1 MTPSFFHSTA
11 ASESELSHFPTART
25 TVWHEQPSMATVT
38 HTIYSHY
45 DPKDRKKLE
54 RETGQLTDELEA
66 AASWVTEPP
75 KYRRPGA
82 PRFVAATSAYDTW
95 DIIHASSSRQKLNHE
110 GAGIGSETVN
120 WYRFLRGSLVD
131 EEAIG
136 KRASSALAQSS
147 SSMSSEK
154 RDKNNWIIMNAMNT
168 TQSEPLSSRATSK
181 LKAPTLADILAR
193 DPPPKPNERKYT
205 PPVWLEVGPGNKGFA
220 MLQKSG
226 WSEGEALGPDIV
238 RRKRTIDEMGSD
250 LFGTS
255 ARRVRGIDKD
265 KGKRPET
272 PLDANQVRPAKEVVD
287 LTWSDSDSDGEHELR
302 DRSFVAA
309 GDPDSAES
317 LGVTAPVVKSE
328 FVDRECTASLS
339 VEGDDDETAYARKA
353 LLTPLA
359 AVLKSD
365 RLGIGLK
372 AKTVGPYRESRK
384 RVTHNAAALAAHIR
398 GAEEL
403 RKKKKT
409 LGRGRKGFEREYKKA
424 ATKREMMLAYMNS

>member
-1 MTPSFFHSTA
+1 MF
-11 ASESELSHFPTART
+11 SHILL
-25 TVWHEQPSMATVT
+25 VWHEQPSMATVS

-45 DPKDRKKLE
+45 DTKDREKLE
-54 RETGQLTDELEA
+54 RETGQLMDETEA
-66 AASWVTEPP
+66 AQSWITEPP
-75 KYRRPGA
+75 KYRRQGRA
-82 PRFVAATSAYDTW
+82 PRFVAATSAYDPW
-95 DIIHASSSRQKLNHE
+95 EIIHASSPSHYQKFNQSE
-110 GAGIGSETVN
+110 ERAGGETIN
-120 WYRFLRGSLVD
+120 WYRSLRRD
-131 EEAIG
+131 EEATG
-136 KRASSALAQSS
+136 ERPLSAPAASPESAVPSSAIEV
-147 SSMSSEK
+147 SEK
-154 RDKNNWIIMNAMNT
+154 RDKNNWFIMNAMNVT
-168 TQSEPLSSRATSK
+168 RSESSSSRATP
-181 LKAPTLADILAR
+181 APTLADILAR

>member
-1 MTPSFFHSTA
+1 
-11 ASESELSHFPTART
+11 
-25 TVWHEQPSMATVT
+25 MATVT

-82 PRFVAATSAYDTW
+82 PRFVAATSACDTW

-205 PPVWLEVGPGNKGFA
+205 PPVWLEIGPGNKGFA

-226 WSEGEALGPDIV
+226 WSEGEPLGPDIV
-238 RRKRTIDEMGSD
+238 RRKRATDEMGDD
-250 LFGTS
+250 LFAGKQ
-255 ARRVRGIDKD
+255 ARVRGKD
-265 KGKRPET
+265 KGKGRRPET
-272 PLDANQVRPAKEVVD
+272 PLDANQVRPKEVID
-287 LTWSDSDSDGEHELR
+287 LTWSDSDSDGGHV
-302 DRSFVAA
+302 RSSVN
-309 GDPDSAES
+309 PER
-317 LGVTAPVVKSE
+317 LGVAAPVVKSE
-328 FVDRECTASLS
+328 FVERERTASRS
-339 VEGDDDETAYARKA
+339 VSLEPQEIERGDETAYGRRA

-359 AVLKSD
+359 TTLKSD

-372 AKTVGPYRESRK
+372 AKTVGPYKESKK

-403 RKKKKT
+403 RKRKKK
-409 LGRGRKGFEREYKKA
+409 LGRGRKGFEREYKKGA
-424 ATKREMMLAYMNS
+424 MKREMMLAYMNS